1 MQKTPHKIEK
11 TKKIRK
17 GMKRYGQVIGVNAD
31 KLEEYK
37 KLHAAAWPGVLKM
50 IKECNIQNY
59 SIYYKDGLLF
69 SYYEYVGE
77 DYEKDMAKMAA
88 DPETQRWWDV
98 CMPCQRPL
106 ETRQEGE
113 WWATMEEVFYLE

>member
-1 MQKTPHKIEK
+1 
-11 TKKIRK
+11 
-17 GMKRYGQVIGVNAD
+17 MKRYGQVIGVNAD

-50 IKECNIQNY
+50 IKECNIQKY